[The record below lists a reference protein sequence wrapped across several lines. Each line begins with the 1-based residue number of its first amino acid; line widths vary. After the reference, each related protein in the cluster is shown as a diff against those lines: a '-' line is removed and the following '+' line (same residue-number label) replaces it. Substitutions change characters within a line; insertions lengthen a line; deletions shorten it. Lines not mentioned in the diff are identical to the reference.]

1 MTQNTPR
8 FGPFISHIKNSPLNT
23 NDSEPY
29 QLRAGFA
36 DFGQGIFLFQT
47 KLVRLMWLM

>member
-1 MTQNTPR
+1 MIQNTPR

-36 DFGQGIFLFQT
+36 DIGQVYLSV
-47 KLVRLMWLM
+47 LD